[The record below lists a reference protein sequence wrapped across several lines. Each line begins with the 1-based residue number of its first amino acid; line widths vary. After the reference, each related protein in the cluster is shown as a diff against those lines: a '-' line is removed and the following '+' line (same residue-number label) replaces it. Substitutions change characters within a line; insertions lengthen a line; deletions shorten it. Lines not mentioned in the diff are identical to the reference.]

1 MGSKKIR
8 PITPGMRGHVT
19 GDFSEITKSKPEKN
33 LLQSKKST
41 GGRNNKGRITSRHR
55 GGGHKQKYRV
65 VDFKRTKDGIPV
77 KLLELNMIQIE
88 IRELLYCITLMVR
101 RAT

>member
-33 LLQSKKST
+33 LLQSKT
-41 GGRNNKGRITSRHR
+41 F
-55 GGGHKQKYRV
+55 QKIIGY
-65 VDFKRTKDGIPV
+65 
-77 KLLELNMIQIE
+77 L
-88 IRELLYCITLMVR
+88 
-101 RAT
+101 

>member
-33 LLQSKKST
+33 FYNQKSQPVVET
-41 GGRNNKGRITSRHR
+41 IKEELHLDTE
-55 GGGHKQKYRV
+55 V
-65 VDFKRTKDGIPV
+65 VDINK
-77 KLLELNMIQIE
+77 NIE
-88 IRELLYCITLMVR
+88 
-101 RAT
+101 